1 MKGTNIMQDDFLFP
15 DDETIEQ
22 FEDFLNEKGSFRRDK
37 IISVI
42 SNFDFDR
49 FRSPSQ
55 WVSLFI
61 DDFDYP
67 VFRKKS
73 NSVEVDLIYT
83 SCRDGILEDINFTL
97 EVFVYD
103 RTAITCKDKP
113 PALCF
118 LIAKAISADFLEL
131 VKPVTTNLIRKK
143 PKRAR
148 GFKNEVIHTAG

>member
-1 MKGTNIMQDDFLFP
+1 MQDDFLFP
-15 DDETIEQ
+15 DEETIGQ

-42 SNFDFDR
+42 SNFEFDR
-49 FRSPSQ
+49 FRSTSQ

-118 LIAKAISADFLEL
+118 LIAKAISTEFLEL
-131 VKPVTTNLIRKK
+131 VKPVTTYLKRKK

-148 GFKNEVIHTAG
+148 SFKNEIIHAPG